1 MPDIIVQ
8 PPDTEDVKKIVEI
21 ANNHKIPV
29 FTRAGGTSMAGGSVA
44 RKGILLDTRKMNR
57 ILEIDEE
64 NLTVTVQA
72 GIPIQTLN
80 EALVERGYW
89 VPLDPES
96 KATTTI
102 GTNIALRSD
111 STFGIRYG
119 KVEQWL
125 CSCEIVT
132 GKGDIIDV
140 GHNKTLISSSGY
152 HLHWLIISSE
162 GTLGIITEATLR
174 IIPRPPMRMWAL
186 MQVPSLEK
194 GVQCVIEAH
203 RRGIFPESVNI
214 LDKERLINYS
224 HPGSTVDIRRGHFGI
239 GYSFSGEEVIVSCSM
254 QKMGEIIQDRGGRS
268 LAEGRKD
275 SILASNDWWDH
286 KHVVVEP
293 PELQYESRNGLE
305 ERGLKEFEQ
314 NWPIL
319 QRKKR
324 FGAAGMS
331 LPIGRIPE
339 AYQYFHK
346 TAKKYNLEIFG
357 MNVYFQLPNATH
369 VSISFAVKVG
379 DSQEEVDNFYK
390 YHREMSE
397 LAVRLE
403 GSMSAYPGDGEVT
416 SSLNKIEHKE
426 AREYMCDIKR
436 IFDPNNILNPG
447 KKFGETG
454 KEYGLEPSPWIPP
467 EEVTA

>member
-1 MPDIIVQ
+1 
-8 PPDTEDVKKIVEI
+8 
-21 ANNHKIPV
+21 
-29 FTRAGGTSMAGGSVA
+29 MAGGSVA
-44 RKGILLDTRKMNR
+44 RCGILLDTRKMNR
-57 ILEIDEE
+57 ILEIDEK
-64 NLTVTVQA
+64 NLTVTAQA

-80 EALVERGYW
+80 ETLVEKGYW
-89 VPLDPES
+89 IPLDPES

-102 GTNIALRSD
+102 GTNIVLRSD

-125 CSCEIVT
+125 CSCKIVT
-132 GKGDIIDV
+132 GRGDVIDV

-162 GTLGIITEATLR
+162 GSLGIVTEATLR

-186 MQVPSLEK
+186 TRVPSLEK
-194 GVQCVIEAH
+194 GIECVIEAH

-214 LDKERLINYS
+214 LDKERLKNYS
-224 HPGSTVDIRRGHFGI
+224 PPGSTAKIEEGFFGL
-239 GYSFSGEEVIVSCSM
+239 GYSFSGSEDVVSWSM
-254 QKMGEIIQDRGGRS
+254 EKMIEIIK
-268 LAEGRKD
+268 EKD
-275 SILASNDWWDH
+275 GDYVAVGSKDIVEASNDWWDH
-286 KHVVVEP
+286 KHVVIEP
-293 PELQYESRNGLE
+293 PELQYESKDGLE

-331 LPIGRIPE
+331 LPIGRIPD
-339 AYQYFHK
+339 AYNCFHK
-346 TAKKYNLEIFG
+346 IAEECQLEIFG

-379 DSQEEVDNFYK
+379 KETEEVDNFYK
-390 YHREMSE
+390 YHCEMSK

-416 SSLNKIEHKE
+416 SLLNKIEHKE
-426 AREYMCDIKR
+426 ARKYMCEVKR
-436 IFDPNNILNPG
+436 IFDPYNILNPG

-454 KEYGLEPSPWIPP
+454 KEYDLEPTPWIPL
-467 EEVTA
+467 EEVTAYG